1 MCWKLS
7 DYCTHYRL
15 LLSKTA
21 KRGTHRLTLLALLK
35 ALPTSALLN
44 KIMSEYIHQDDA
56 YEWLQDKQIQF
67 AEDDFAKVQAER
79 DSLIKNKDDMEQQM
93 YAKDSEIDD
102 LEEQARRMELR
113 FQYLLSEIA
122 RLEGEHARGL

>member
-1 MCWKLS
+1 
-7 DYCTHYRL
+7 
-15 LLSKTA
+15 
-21 KRGTHRLTLLALLK
+21 
-35 ALPTSALLN
+35 
-44 KIMSEYIHQDDA
+44 MSEYIHQDDA